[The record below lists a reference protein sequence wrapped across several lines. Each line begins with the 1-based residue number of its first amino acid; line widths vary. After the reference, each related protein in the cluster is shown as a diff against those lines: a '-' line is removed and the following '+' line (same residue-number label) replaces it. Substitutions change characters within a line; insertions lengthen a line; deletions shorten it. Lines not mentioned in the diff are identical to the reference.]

1 MGVRSLAALVE
12 NSDSS
17 VHGLNDL
24 HWIRHF
30 PAFFSCFPSGP
41 VSVHGG
47 GVSDIPGQSGSP
59 AVLPGV
65 FSQLPGSCL
74 IGVSH
79 FPDSGPEVLRSSFPG
94 PSSSSHLGRDVSG
107 PLSQR

>member
-1 MGVRSLAALVE
+1 MNDRSTTRKALKEPGVAASYPAINKSNGKIKGLASCFLFYLENALVHSE
-12 NSDSS
+12 LSDT
-17 VHGLNDL
+17 
-24 HWIRHF
+24 
-30 PAFFSCFPSGP
+30 
-41 VSVHGG
+41 
-47 GVSDIPGQSGSP
+47 PGQSGSP

-94 PSSSSHLGRDVSG
+94 PAPH
-107 PLSQR
+107 PLI

>member
-1 MGVRSLAALVE
+1 MSLPFCVPCPVAIGLWVALYQSLWV
-12 NSDSS
+12 
-17 VHGLNDL
+17 L
-24 HWIRHF
+24 
-30 PAFFSCFPSGP
+30 
-41 VSVHGG
+41 
-47 GVSDIPGQSGSP
+47 SDIPGQSGSP

-79 FPDSGPEVLRSSFPG
+79 FPYSGPEVLRSSFPG

>member
-1 MGVRSLAALVE
+1 MGALDFG
-12 NSDSS
+12 NSYEDA
-17 VHGLNDL
+17 
-24 HWIRHF
+24 IKM
-30 PAFFSCFPSGP
+30 
-41 VSVHGG
+41 
-47 GVSDIPGQSGSP
+47 SDIPGQSGSP

-107 PLSQR
+107 SAEPALVLCALGTEHLSSLSQNSTGASRK

>member
-1 MGVRSLAALVE
+1 MEATIGTGSKIFQRHMATSLPWC
-12 NSDSS
+12 SS
-17 VHGLNDL
+17 VLSIYL
-24 HWIRHF
+24 SAR
-30 PAFFSCFPSGP
+30 
-41 VSVHGG
+41 
-47 GVSDIPGQSGSP
+47 VSDIPGQSGSP

-79 FPDSGPEVLRSSFPG
+79 FPYSGPEVLRSSFPG

>member
-1 MGVRSLAALVE
+1 MRT
-12 NSDSS
+12 SS
-17 VHGLNDL
+17 SRIPPVH
-24 HWIRHF
+24 F
-30 PAFFSCFPSGP
+30 YPAQL
-41 VSVHGG
+41 
-47 GVSDIPGQSGSP
+47 SDIPGQSGSP

-79 FPDSGPEVLRSSFPG
+79 FPYSGPEVLRSSFPG

>member
-1 MGVRSLAALVE
+1 M
-12 NSDSS
+12 
-17 VHGLNDL
+17 
-24 HWIRHF
+24 
-30 PAFFSCFPSGP
+30 
-41 VSVHGG
+41 
-47 GVSDIPGQSGSP
+47 SDIPGQSGSP
-59 AVLPGV
+59 AVLPAV

-107 PLSQR
+107 SAEPALVLYALSTEHLPMCSHMDSD